1 MMEAGFI
8 HDVSLEQKNDR
19 DRISIENPSF
29 HELMAVVPSDAT
41 FEPLELASRSFVKL
55 ESGGGC
61 ICICVCGGWM
71 KMPGGT
77 AASFIARLM
86 ITIAATA
93 CSRGPNSLPLV

>member
-71 KMPGGT
+71 ED
-77 AASFIARLM
+77 ARRHRSELH
-86 ITIAATA
+86 
-93 CSRGPNSLPLV
+93 CQVDDNHSCYGLFKRSK